1 MYMFKLEIIPKVNK
15 RTNKI
20 FLNRDFACISSFI
33 SQRVLTTWA
42 SISII
47 EKIFTEIFV

>member
-15 RTNKI
+15 GTHKI
-20 FLNRDFACISSFI
+20 SLNRGFAYISSFI